1 MSKIQDD
8 DAYIRADINNSFI
21 IPNNPRPRLNTLL
34 QQELI
39 NRFDVNQ
46 STSIINQTL
55 QKQFISDSTQDA
67 SISAERYLELM
78 SNKCPLDEI
87 YKVVDI
93 GYKDKSKSVCPVLVK
108 INQEKLRSYYDGDYL
123 LQCWDNSGKVVYQRA
138 LRYPHLAWAISA

>member
-21 IPNNPRPRLNTLL
+21 IPNNPRPRLNNLL

-55 QKQFISDSTQDA
+55 QKQFISDSPQDA
-67 SISAERYLELM
+67 SISAESYLKLM

-108 INQEKLRSYYDGDYL
+108 INQEKLRNYYDGDYL
-123 LQCWDNSGKVVYQRA
+123 LQCWDNSGKVVY
-138 LRYPHLAWAISA
+138 